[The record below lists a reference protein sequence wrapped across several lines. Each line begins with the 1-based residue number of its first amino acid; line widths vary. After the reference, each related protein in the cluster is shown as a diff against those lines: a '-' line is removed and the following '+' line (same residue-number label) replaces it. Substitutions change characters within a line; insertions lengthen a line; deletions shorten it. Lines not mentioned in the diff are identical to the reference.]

1 MTVALVATQA
11 YANPSFSA
19 CATQT
24 LAYYEANYD
33 PAGGCTIGGNF
44 LFNGFTYITVDAFT
58 NPVLASDITVTP
70 STGTSDPTLT
80 FSANW
85 SATGLVSL
93 AEGILTFSESSVNP
107 GIGVN
112 AIDLTDTGSVAASL
126 LGLPLGTAAVAEVDC
141 YGGLLNPGTPS
152 VACLGGGIAAS
163 ANATLP
169 TGANVS
175 ASALLALANTVNEVD
190 VIKTITLSSLLGGS
204 ASITGIGQD
213 FTSGAQTTPEPGNL
227 ILIGT
232 GLIGL
237 GAMRRKRTAKR

>member
-1 MTVALVATQA
+1 
-11 YANPSFSA
+11 
-19 CATQT
+19 
-24 LAYYEANYD
+24 
-33 PAGGCTIGGNF
+33 
-44 LFNGFTYITVDAFT
+44 
-58 NPVLASDITVTP
+58 
-70 STGTSDPTLT
+70 
-80 FSANW
+80 
-85 SATGLVSL
+85 
-93 AEGILTFSESSVNP
+93 
-107 GIGVN
+107 
-112 AIDLTDTGSVAASL
+112 
-126 LGLPLGTAAVAEVDC
+126 
-141 YGGLLNPGTPS
+141 
-152 VACLGGGIAAS
+152 LGGGIAAS